1 MNYLTPA
8 AFQRLKAELAQLLD
22 EERPKV
28 VAQVSAAAALGDR
41 SENADY
47 IYGKRRLREIDRR
60 IHFVGKR
67 LEDVEVIDPEKVNT
81 ASVVFA
87 AWVKV
92 EDEDQKSTW
101 YQIVGQDEIDPSLG
115 KITFSSPLG
124 KALLGKKKGDVVEF
138 EKPGQGICEMEIV
151 DIRASL
157 ARPSLR

>member
-8 AFQRLKAELAQLLD
+8 GFRKLKTELNHLMD
-22 EERPKV
+22 EERPNV

-60 IHFVGKR
+60 IHFLGKR
-67 LEDVEVIDPEKVNT
+67 LEDVEVIDPEKINP
-81 ASVVFA
+81 SKVVFA
-87 AWVKV
+87 AWVKIRD
-92 EDEDQKSTW
+92 EDEKMFW
-101 YQIVGQDEIDPSLG
+101 YQIVGQDEIDPTTG

-124 KALLGKKKGDVVEF
+124 KAMLGKSVGDFITF
-138 EKPGQGICEMEIV
+138 EKPNTGPSEYEII

-157 ARPSLR
+157 EKPKI